1 MSNADLKLMRD
12 LQEVDDKIS
21 RLRRDT
27 DAVPRE
33 IEALKEQLL
42 KAEKELQNLVEEMSD
57 DEKKRKSLER
67 AVEDRKAQLLKSKG
81 KVPEVKTNK
90 EYSALLSEIE
100 NMEKTIYGIEDEILN
115 IMELME
121 QKAALKK
128 DGERAVKVET
138 ELFNRLKGQKEK
150 ELEQLNQEFNIR
162 MAERTGLAAGL
173 RKPLLEQYERLRQ
186 IRHGLAVVNVL
197 DEVCQGCHMTIPPQL
212 VAEIIGGEEM
222 ISCAHCNRILFITP

>member
-1 MSNADLKLMRD
+1 MNADLQLIRN
-12 LQEVDDKIS
+12 LQEADDKIG
-21 RLRRDT
+21 RLRRDI
-27 DAVPRE
+27 DAIPRE
-33 IEALKEQLL
+33 IEDLKKHLL
-42 KAEKELQNLVEEMSD
+42 KAQEELHNLNEQMSD

-100 NMEKTIYGIEDEILN
+100 NMEKTIYGSEDEILN

-128 DGERAVKVET
+128 DKERAEKVET
-138 ELFNRLKGQKEK
+138 ELFNRLKEQKEK
-150 ELEQLNQEFNIR
+150 ELEQLNQELNVR
-162 MAERTGLAAGL
+162 MAERTGLAVGL

-186 IRHGLAVVNVL
+186 IRHGLAVVSVV
-197 DEVCQGCHMTIPPQL
+197 DEVCQGCHMTLPPQL
-212 VAEIIGGEEM
+212 VAEIIGGEEV
-222 ISCAHCNRILFITP
+222 ILCAHCNRILFITP